1 VSRISNVEHWEMMKL
16 IVLNF
21 FSHKPV
27 MENFLHLFNVKGAVG
42 APKEWPQMTRAV
54 IG

>member
-1 VSRISNVEHWEMMKL
+1 MINL
-16 IVLNF
+16 ILSNF

-27 MENFLHLFNVKGAVG
+27 MDNFLCLVNVQGTVS
-42 APKEWPQMTRAV
+42 APKGWPQLPRAV